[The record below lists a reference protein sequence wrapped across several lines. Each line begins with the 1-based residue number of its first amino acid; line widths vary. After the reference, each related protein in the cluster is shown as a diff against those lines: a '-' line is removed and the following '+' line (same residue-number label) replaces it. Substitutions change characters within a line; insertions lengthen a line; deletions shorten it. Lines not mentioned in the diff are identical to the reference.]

1 MCHCCSVCINCFAYC
16 SLSLLG
22 YFKCEDS
29 SFFGLAGDQISRS
42 LRNSLWLSIF
52 GRSVAVS
59 SIKEKHFEF
68 YYSKCPKSANGK
80 VVTCYLKVFDFK
92 NFYLNLK
99 KHLEFE
105 LEQYSDC
112 LKYCL
117 SYFCFENQDSKF
129 FRDSADLNCCLHI

>member
-1 MCHCCSVCINCFAYC
+1 MCHCCSIFINCFACC
-16 SLSLLG
+16 SLCLLG
-22 YFKCEDS
+22 CSRCEDS
-29 SFFGLAGDQISRS
+29 SFFGLAADQISHS
-42 LRNSLWLSIF
+42 LKSSWRLSIF
-52 GRSVAVS
+52 GHSVAVS
-59 SIKEKHFEF
+59 SIKEKHFKF
-68 YYSKCPKSANGK
+68 YYSKSPKSANWK
-80 VVTCYLKVFDFK
+80 VVTCYSKVFDFK

-112 LKYCL
+112 LKYYS